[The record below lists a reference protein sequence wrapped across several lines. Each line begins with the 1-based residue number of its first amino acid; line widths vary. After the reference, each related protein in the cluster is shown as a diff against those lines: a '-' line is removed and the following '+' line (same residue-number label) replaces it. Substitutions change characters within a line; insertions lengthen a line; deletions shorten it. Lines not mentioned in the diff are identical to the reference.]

1 MSIAKYS
8 ATGAF
13 KKRMSRITGFHV
25 RVTREQPLFKV
36 LSVGHRSKRIPSP
49 AVCDIFILF
58 FGFVEFCKVDCIRK
72 SYEMITLRDGRTN
85 QYVLYYAVCLWRS
98 DIFSVQNGVD
108 RARVKLTA
116 FSWVFLFINQLVVYF
131 CHYQQMKTILGK
143 RLIPISRNSGVY
155 STTEWKASGTSI
167 FCPVMHDLFLNI
179 HKYEQITTSQG
190 DFFTGDIHGN
200 YEKTI
205 SGK

>member
-25 RVTREQPLFKV
+25 RVTSEQPLFKV

-49 AVCDIFILF
+49 AVCDVFILF

-85 QYVLYYAVCLWRS
+85 QYVLYYAVCL
-98 DIFSVQNGVD
+98 
-108 RARVKLTA
+108 
-116 FSWVFLFINQLVVYF
+116 
-131 CHYQQMKTILGK
+131 
-143 RLIPISRNSGVY
+143 
-155 STTEWKASGTSI
+155 
-167 FCPVMHDLFLNI
+167 
-179 HKYEQITTSQG
+179 
-190 DFFTGDIHGN
+190 
-200 YEKTI
+200 
-205 SGK
+205 